1 MDNKLSELSKP
12 VATVDVQR
20 GRPDGNM
27 FGVAWSSAGHAIPDG
42 PHFLYSQEYVSA
54 LLEKSKEKDERAIA
68 CVNAFEGIDTER
80 IAGKS
85 LGEFLAGELYLNKAE
100 PKQDGSFGFT
110 FSGLA
115 VQLMA
120 DCFADQFKSSGA
132 INYLELLFEHAEV
145 GEMTVTM
152 QRVEGLTPAQKL
164 AAAEQRI
171 AELEAIRADTSQV
184 FKEIGNELGCNPDN
198 ESIMMAIDELKSTQM
213 TGPLKDVLKRNI
225 ELEAKL
231 ATPVRLPAAKDPSRG
246 WTIDPDYLSAIA
258 DKVGHAEDGGSPS
271 METVEAVLLAT
282 GFTVGDE

>member
-1 MDNKLSELSKP
+1 MSTEKLSELSKP
-12 VATVDVQR
+12 TALRNKHT
-20 GRPDGNM
+20 GRTFNETENTEPQIYE
-27 FGVAWSSAGHAIPDG
+27 S
-42 PHFLYSQEYVSA
+42 LYSQEYVSA
-54 LLEKSKEKDERAIA
+54 LLEKLKEKDERAIA
-68 CVNAFEGIDTER
+68 CVNAFEGIETDR

-171 AELEAIRADTSQV
+171 AELSD
-184 FKEIGNELGCNPDN
+184 
-198 ESIMMAIDELKSTQM
+198 
-213 TGPLKDVLKRNI
+213 
-225 ELEAKL
+225 LEAHNECLLKKNADLTQQNIKLGERL
-231 ATPVRLPAAKDPSRG
+231 ATPVRLPRPACTYADHSYPAYSRKQVEEIITSSG
-246 WTIDPDYLSAIA
+246 
-258 DKVGHAEDGGSPS
+258 
-271 METVEAVLLAT
+271 MRFTVE
-282 GFTVGDE
+282 GDE